1 MTAVEEWVSKL
12 EAAGELTPEIV
23 TAIDDAHGSRGRQA
37 IEAVGESRV
46 KGYRDFMVVVGH
58 EDEYIVED
66 GACECADAE
75 YNLDREDPEELCW
88 HAIAVRIAAAID
100 AVDSHDMWYSDVRDF
115 L

>member
-1 MTAVEEWVSKL
+1 MTGVDEWTAL
-12 EAAGELTPEIV
+12 LADTGELSPEVV

-66 GACECADAE
+66 DGCECADAE
-75 YNLDREDPEELCW
+75 YNLDAADPDDLCW
-88 HAIAVRIAAAID
+88 HAIAVRIAEGID
-100 AVDSHDMWYSDVRDF
+100 AVDHHDMWYSDVRDF